1 MSEVCDFIGIDFLP
15 SMINMSKPS
24 ENLGDTT
31 GNTHIVVSNQHKYAS
46 QLPEHTIKRIEEI
59 VYPLALELHYAPEF
73 ATDFRPLLPTR
84 VLLLKVQ
91 DGIAWTM
98 FHFGEKGIR
107 RGLEY
112 LYHS

>member
-1 MSEVCDFIGIDFLP
+1 
-15 SMINMSKPS
+15 
-24 ENLGDTT
+24 
-31 GNTHIVVSNQHKYAS
+31 
-46 QLPEHTIKRIEEI
+46 
-59 VYPLALELHYAPEF
+59 
-73 ATDFRPLLPTR
+73 
-84 VLLLKVQ
+84 LKVQ